1 VDQGGARV
9 PGRSRSVRTLDDLDR
24 QIIVALQGDG
34 RASWTAIAALC
45 ETSVPTVARRVQ
57 QLMADNLLK
66 VAVLPNLGSTG
77 PVETFFTRIGCRPGT
92 QLEVAEQ
99 LVAREDVRWAALITG
114 SYDIAIEL
122 VVNSGP
128 TRYPQTMLELQQIE
142 GVERWYSDLLLH
154 VYKVS
159 HDWYRQLLRED
170 STPAAVSLCSP
181 DHLDKVDWAILD
193 CLRNDGRAGFKTV
206 ADALSLN
213 ESTVRRRFE
222 RMISDGCASVFT
234 IVPSSLLGLEAETLL
249 WVTVEP
255 AKLAEVAEALT
266 RHRSVRYLGATLD
279 GNSLLCEVIADSTR
293 GLFEFTTETLAQ
305 LAGVVGWSAS
315 VELLTLKRGFVET
328 PWWRDQHAKHR
339 PPPARPGNAGPVLH
353 GAPP

>member
-1 VDQGGARV
+1 V
-9 PGRSRSVRTLDDLDR
+9 RSLDELDR

-34 RASWTAIAALC
+34 RASWTSVAALC

-57 QLMADNLLK
+57 QLIADDLLK

-92 QLEVAEQ
+92 QLEVAEK
-99 LVAREDVRWAALITG
+99 LVAREDVRWASLITG
-114 SYDIAIEL
+114 TYDIAIEL
-122 VVNSGP
+122 VVNASA
-128 TRYPQTMLELQQIE
+128 TRYPQTFQELQQID
-142 GVERWYSDLLLH
+142 GVQRWYSDLLLH

-159 HDWYRQLLRED
+159 HDWYRQLLSD
-170 STPAAVSLCSP
+170 DDGPPPAVSLCSP
-181 DHLDKVDWAILD
+181 DHLDKVDWAILH
-193 CLRNDGRAGFKTV
+193 CLRDDGRASFQTI
-206 ADALSLN
+206 ASALELN

-222 RMISDGCASVFT
+222 RMITDGCAAVFT

-255 AKLAEVAEALT
+255 ARLAEVAESLT

-279 GNSLLCEVIADSTR
+279 GNALLCEVIADSTR
-293 GLFEFTTETLAQ
+293 GLFEFTTETLAK

-328 PWWRDQHAKHR
+328 PWWRDQLAEH
-339 PPPARPGNAGPVLH
+339 H
-353 GAPP
+353 GTPIALEQGEQ

>member
-1 VDQGGARV
+1 VDEGGARV
-9 PGRSRSVRTLDDLDR
+9 LGRSRAVNGGRDLDDLDR

-34 RASWTAIAALC
+34 RASWTSVAALC

-57 QLMADNLLK
+57 QLVADNLLK

-92 QLEVAEQ
+92 QLDVAEQ
-99 LVAREDVRWAALITG
+99 LVAREDVRWASLITG

-122 VVNSGP
+122 VINAGA
-128 TRYPQTMLELQQIE
+128 TRYPRTMLELQQID
-142 GVERWYSDLLLH
+142 GVQRWYSDLLLH

-159 HDWYRQLLRED
+159 HDWYRQLLVDE
-170 STPAAVSLCSP
+170 PARAEVSLCAP

-193 CLRNDGRAGFKTV
+193 CLRDDGRASFKTV
-206 ADALSLN
+206 ADSLGLN

-222 RMISDGCASVFT
+222 RMITDGCASVFT

-255 AKLAEVAEALT
+255 AKLNEVASALAMNP
-266 RHRSVRYLGATLD
+266 SVRYLGATLD
-279 GNSLLCEVIADSTR
+279 GNALLCEVIADSTR
-293 GLFEFTTETLAQ
+293 GLFEFTTSTLAK
-305 LAGVVGWSAS
+305 LAGVVGWNAS

-328 PWWRDQHAKHR
+328 PWWRDQWAEH
-339 PPPARPGNAGPVLH
+339 H
-353 GAPP
+353 GTAVTLEKGEH

>member
-1 VDQGGARV
+1 VDHDGARV
-9 PGRSRSVRTLDDLDR
+9 SGRSRPVRSLDDLDR
-24 QIIVALQGDG
+24 QIIIALQADG
-34 RASWTAIAALC
+34 RASWTAVAAQC

-57 QLMADNLLK
+57 QLVADKLLK
-66 VAVLPNLGSTG
+66 IAVLPNLGSTG

-92 QLEVAEQ
+92 QLDVAEQ
-99 LVAREDVRWAALITG
+99 LVKREDVRWASLITG

-122 VVNSGP
+122 VVNSP
-128 TRYPQTMLELQQIE
+128 ARYPQSILTLQEIE
-142 GVERWYSDLLLH
+142 GVQRWYSDLLLH

-159 HDWYRQLLRED
+159 HDWYRQLVTHEVPD
-170 STPAAVSLCSP
+170 PKVSLCSP

-193 CLRNDGRAGFKTV
+193 CLRDDGRAGFKTV
-206 ADALSLN
+206 ADFVNLN

-222 RMISDGCASVFT
+222 RMITDGCAAVFT

-255 AKLAEVAEALT
+255 AKLAEVAESLT
-266 RHRSVRYLGATLD
+266 RHRAVRYLGATLD
-279 GNSLLCEVIADSTR
+279 GNALLCEVIAESTA
-293 GLFEFTTETLAQ
+293 GLFEFTTSTLAK

-328 PWWRDQHAKHR
+328 PWWRDQLAEH
-339 PPPARPGNAGPVLH
+339 H
-353 GAPP
+353 GTAVALKQGSVQ

>member
-1 VDQGGARV
+1 MRG
-9 PGRSRSVRTLDDLDR
+9 LDDLDR

-34 RASWTAIAALC
+34 RASWTSVAALC

-57 QLMADNLLK
+57 QLVADNMLK
-66 VAVLPNLGSTG
+66 IAVLPNLGSTG

-92 QLEVAEQ
+92 QLDVAEQ
-99 LVAREDVRWAALITG
+99 LVAREDVRWASLITG
-114 SYDIAIEL
+114 TYDLAIEL
-122 VVNSGP
+122 VVNAGA
-128 TRYPQTMLELQQIE
+128 TRYPRTMLELQQID
-142 GVERWYSDLLLH
+142 GVQRWYSDLLLH

-159 HDWYRQLLRED
+159 HDWYRQLVSGD
-170 STPAAVSLCSP
+170 DGSPPKVSLCAP
-181 DHLDKVDWAILD
+181 DHLDKVDWAILR
-193 CLRNDGRAGFKTV
+193 CLRDDGRASFQTI
-206 ADALSLN
+206 ASALEIN

-222 RMISDGCASVFT
+222 RMINDGCAAVFT

-255 AKLAEVAEALT
+255 AKLAQVADALT

-279 GNSLLCEVIADSTR
+279 GNALLCEVIADSTR
-293 GLFEFTTETLAQ
+293 GLFEFTTQTLAT

-328 PWWRDQHAKHR
+328 PWWRDQLAEHHR
-339 PPPARPGNAGPVLH
+339 AAVALELGER
-353 GAPP
+353 

>member
-1 VDQGGARV
+1 
-9 PGRSRSVRTLDDLDR
+9 VRTLDDLDR

-353 GAPP
+353 GSPP